1 MAGGQTMHPHTVYLL
16 LFIAV
21 AWVMFFLVG
30 DYAYR
35 RFDSERTPSRFPER
49 SAYEWTELRDLAITK
64 PYLAAFY
71 VCPVLFPLD
80 LIVMLLL
87 AASMGLASG
96 CWLRT
101 VGGNPTWAYLLPAI
115 YLAAD
120 LVEDGVLAAL
130 LRHPERITEISVRR
144 LKGITKLKMVG
155 IVLTIVQT
163 FGVFLVYVVRA

>member
-1 MAGGQTMHPHTVYLL
+1 MHPQTITLL

-21 AWVMFFLVG
+21 AWGVFFLVG
-30 DYAYR
+30 GYAER
-35 RFDSERTPSRFPER
+35 RFDSERTRSRFPER
-49 SAYEWTELRDLAITK
+49 SPYQWTELRDLAIAK

-87 AASMGLASG
+87 AGSMGLASAA
-96 CWLRT
+96 WLRAT
-101 VGGNPTWAYLLPAI
+101 GGNPGWSYPLPAI

-120 LVEDGVLAAL
+120 LIEDVMLAAL
-130 LRHPERITEISVRR
+130 LRHPEKITESSVHR
-144 LKGITKLKMVG
+144 LKGITKLKMAA

-163 FGVFLVYVVRA
+163 IGVLLYYVVRG